1 MKVVAIIQARMGST
15 RLPGKVLM
23 DLAGKPM
30 LAFMVKRLSLAHSL
44 REMWVATSTL
54 AQDDPIATLCS
65 SLGVPCHRGP
75 EEDVLERYRQAADV
89 SKADVVV
96 RLTADCPLI
105 CPEVVDKVVTA
116 FLDTMPTADYA
127 TNCLR
132 RTYPRGLDTEVLPSG
147 VLDTAAREAREPADR
162 EHVTRFVWRQ
172 PDRFR
177 QVSVEDAEDH
187 SALRWTV
194 DTAEDLRLVHL
205 IVGALGR
212 DSAMADYRSILSL
225 LHANPEWSAIN
236 ADVRQKAI

>member
-30 LAFMVKRLSLAHSL
+30 LGFMLERLKPAKTLN
-44 REMWVATSTL
+44 EIWVATSAL
-54 AQDDPIATLCS
+54 AQDDPIAMLCS
-65 SLGVPCHRGP
+65 SLGAHCHRGP
-75 EEDVLERYRQAADV
+75 EDDVLERYRQAADV
-89 SKADVVV
+89 SNADVIV
-96 RLTADCPLI
+96 RLTADCPLV

-116 FLDTMPTADYA
+116 FLNARPQPEYA
-127 TNCLR
+127 SNCLR
-132 RTYPRGLDTEVLPSG
+132 RTYPRGLDTEVLSRA
-147 VLDTAAREAREPADR
+147 VLGTAAREATEPADR

-177 QVSVEDAEDH
+177 HLSVEDTEEH

-194 DTAEDLRLVHL
+194 DTAEDLLLVRQ

-212 DSAMADYRSILSL
+212 DWATADYRSLLSIV
-225 LHANPEWSAIN
+225 HANPAWSAIN
-236 ADVRQKAI
+236 ADVHQKAI